1 MTKICPHCQKRY
13 SDVSFEFC
21 LEDGTRLMHFRA
33 DGEDEPETRFG
44 ASSTF
49 SGTSTASPTNNRN
62 TISADWKTLQN
73 QNTIVSNP
81 ADKPLQTDSPEQIK
95 SFADANQTSPAQQK
109 LVQFAENKAAA
120 IIAVALALAHNYWQ
134 WLYLARPGNFE
145 ITTFLVWLVLLAT
158 GAATAML
165 VLKFGRSGKGYAI
178 IGLILL
184 GINLLLYLVPRK

>member
-1 MTKICPHCQKRY
+1 MQLAA
-13 SDVSFEFC
+13 VQQ
-21 LEDGTRLMHFRA
+21 
-33 DGEDEPETRFG
+33 DEPETRYG

-49 SGTSTASPTNNRN
+49 GGASPETAPPTFNRN
-62 TISADWKTLQN
+62 TVSADWKTLQN
-73 QNTIVSNP
+73 QETIVST
-81 ADKPLQTDSPEQIK
+81 AAEKTIQRDSPEPVK

-120 IIAVALALAHNYWQ
+120 IVAVALALAHNYWQ
-134 WLYLARPGNFE
+134 WLYLARPGGFE

-165 VLKFGRSGKGYAI
+165 VLKFGRNGKGYAI

-184 GINLLLYLVPRK
+184 GINLLLYLVPRRF